1 MIRFDGLYVGPP
13 RQNQGDP
20 AVFFDYLRFYENGSV
35 INCVSSGTP
44 EQVIRWFHKDNP
56 SQVGLLRDRYTVQG
70 DHITFSPAFRD
81 MDEGEE
87 MLIKVDYSG
96 QIKEGGEI
104 LELIV
109 GDQMNNSSNPAQ
121 TYHFARVQ

>member
-1 MIRFDGLYVGPP
+1 
-13 RQNQGDP
+13 
-20 AVFFDYLRFYENGSV
+20 
-35 INCVSSGTP
+35 
-44 EQVIRWFHKDNP
+44 
-56 SQVGLLRDRYTVQG
+56 
-70 DHITFSPAFRD
+70 

-121 TYHFARVQ
+121 TYHFAQVQ